1 VKLAKQYKIEKKLKI
16 FLKMIL
22 SFISD
27 YWALVYSRNRDGWWS
42 PF

>member
-1 VKLAKQYKIEKKLKI
+1 MREQGGERDLGTNVKLAKQYKIEKKLKI

-27 YWALVYSRNRDGWWS
+27 Y
-42 PF
+42 